1 MTLESLT
8 PSAESMMDKLLKDVT
23 ASLSDVIKTINIDK
37 E

>member
-8 PSAESMMDKLLKDVT
+8 PSSESMMDELLKDVT
-23 ASLSDVIKTINIDK
+23 ASLSDVIKAINIDK